1 MIRTS
6 FFLAQVKMSFHLS
19 SSIASA
25 MHTASAMT
33 LMQLRMLQLAGVM
46 KEKTKRGEWWVVS
59 RALQGLL
66 LFALGEREEEK

>member
-46 KEKTKRGEWWVVS
+46 KEKTKRGEW
-59 RALQGLL
+59 
-66 LFALGEREEEK
+66 